1 LVAGKGNNQK
11 MVEAMNR
18 VPGLRAKGH
27 SYFFRLRIPG
37 PLQATYGRS
46 EVSEALGRLSYP
58 QATVKALELSA
69 HYVAR
74 FNGQLQELGIE
85 PTTQR
90 PPAAPA
96 PKVASMVE
104 VIHIAKEGARLLL
117 EQDESAR
124 SLGGHTDAYEA
135 WATLLSDLDNEV
147 TQALSGASM
156 GPLFQRFESDL
167 HSHGVKA
174 PTDRVKLRAMVY
186 KWATTY
192 GKALQQVQQRV
203 KGEPVETPAPLEAP
217 ASLTAHLRRKETDP
231 AKKAASELKLLD
243 VFTLWRDH
251 ETDRPPKTVAKVVL
265 AVKRFEVSTGNPSMG
280 ELTKAGGAEYRKGL
294 MGEVS
299 SGAMSSHAAG
309 AQLLWVNI
317 LLNFEVNR
325 YGRMA
330 VNPWKNLSII
340 DNSEATRDEWT
351 DPQVVQLFSHPLFQS
366 YELPSPKNAGK
377 DAAYWCPVIGAYTGA
392 RVTEIAQLLV
402 SDIAEVDGLP
412 CIRFAVTEPGWQR
425 LKGGPEGP
433 SKRTIPMHPELL
445 RLGLVD
451 YARATG
457 SQGHARLFPDLFVS
471 TNNNAG
477 GSVSG
482 WFSKFKTE
490 AGFGAAN
497 TFHGW
502 RNTVETKLHRGRES
516 QIHIDRYVGHRPEG
530 MGPAK
535 YSKLKPAD
543 FVETA
548 AMISYAGLV
557 LPRVYG
563 SACA

>member
-1 LVAGKGNNQK
+1 MVVGKGDNSR
-11 MVEAMNR
+11 MVKAMNK
-18 VPGLRAKGH
+18 VPGLRSKGH
-27 SYFFRLRIPG
+27 SYFFRIRIPG
-37 PLQATYGRS
+37 PLQATYGRT
-46 EVSEALGRLSYP
+46 EVSEALGRLSYS

-69 HYVAR
+69 HYVAQ
-74 FNGQLQELGIE
+74 FNAQLQELGIE
-85 PTTQR
+85 APRQ
-90 PPAAPA
+90 PPAPA
-96 PKVASMVE
+96 PALRAVSTAE
-104 VIHIAKEGARLLL
+104 AIHIAKEGARLLL
-117 EQDESAR
+117 QQDESER
-124 SLGGHTDAYEA
+124 SQGAHTVAYDA
-135 WATLLSDLDNEV
+135 WATLLSNLDHEV
-147 TQALSGASM
+147 TAGLSGASM
-156 GPLFQRFESDL
+156 GPLYQRFEADI
-167 HSHGVKA
+167 HSHGLKA

-186 KWATTY
+186 KWATAY

-203 KGEPVETPAPLEAP
+203 KGEPVETPEPQEAP
-217 ASLTAHLRRKETDP
+217 ASLTAHLRKKVSDP

-251 ETDRPPKTVAKVVL
+251 EATRPPKTVAKVVL
-265 AVKRFEVSTGNPSMG
+265 AVRRFEASTGNPSLG
-280 ELTKAGGAEYRKGL
+280 ELTKAAGAEYRKGL

-299 SGAMSSHAAG
+299 SGAMSNHAAG

-325 YGRMA
+325 YGRIA

-340 DNSEATRDEWT
+340 DNSETTRDEWT
-351 DPQVVQLFSHPLFQS
+351 DSQAVKLFSHPLFQS

-377 DAAYWCPVIGAYTGA
+377 DAAYWCPVIGAFTGA

-412 CIRFAVTEPGWQR
+412 CIRFAVTEPSWQR

-433 SKRTIPMHPELL
+433 SKRTIPMHPELQ
-445 RLGLVD
+445 RLGLMD
-451 YARATG
+451 YARATE
-457 SQGHARLFPDLFVS
+457 GHGETRLFPALFVS
-471 TNNNAG
+471 ANNNAG

-502 RNTVETKLHRGRES
+502 RNTVETKLHRARES
-516 QIHIDRYVGHRPEG
+516 QVHIDRYVGHRPEG
-530 MGPAK
+530 MGPAN

-548 AMISYAGLV
+548 AMIAYAGLV
-557 LPRVYG
+557 LPRVYAV
-563 SACA
+563 ACA